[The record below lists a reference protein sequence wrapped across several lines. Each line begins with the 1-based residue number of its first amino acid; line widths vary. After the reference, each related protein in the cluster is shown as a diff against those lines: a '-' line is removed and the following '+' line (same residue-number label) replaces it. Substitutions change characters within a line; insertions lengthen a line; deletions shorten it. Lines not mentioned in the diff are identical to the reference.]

1 MELSSYGKSLIKL
14 LKEKT
19 HPLERYII
27 AIDQNLDDD
36 GLLRIIAE
44 RIGIYVSENE
54 DASVSLY
61 LKLKEY
67 LQQETDVSRTR
78 RLINASPDQYPD
90 TYANRL
96 LTEN

>member
-1 MELSSYGKSLIKL
+1 MELSSYGKSLIKFI
-14 LKEKT
+14 KEKN

-36 GLLRIIAE
+36 GLLRSIAE
-44 RIGIYVSENE
+44 RIGIYISDNE
-54 DASVSLY
+54 DISVTLY

-67 LQQETDVSRTR
+67 LQQETDISRTR
-78 RLINASPDQYPD
+78 RLLNASPDQYPN

-96 LTEN
+96 ITEI

>member
-1 MELSSYGKSLIKL
+1 MELSSYGKSLMKLIK
-14 LKEKT
+14 ERN

-27 AIDQNLDDD
+27 AIDSNLDDD
-36 GLLRIIAE
+36 GLLRSIAE
-44 RIGIYVSENE
+44 RIGIYISDNE
-54 DASVSLY
+54 DTSVALY

-78 RLINASPDQYPD
+78 RLLNASPDQYPN

-96 LTEN
+96 ITEI

>member
-14 LKEKT
+14 LKERN

-27 AIDQNLDDD
+27 VIDQNLDDD
-36 GLLRIIAE
+36 GLLRSIAE
-44 RIGIYVSENE
+44 RIGIYILDNE
-54 DASVSLY
+54 DTSVILY

-78 RLINASPDQYPD
+78 RLLNASPDQYPN

-96 LTEN
+96 ITEI